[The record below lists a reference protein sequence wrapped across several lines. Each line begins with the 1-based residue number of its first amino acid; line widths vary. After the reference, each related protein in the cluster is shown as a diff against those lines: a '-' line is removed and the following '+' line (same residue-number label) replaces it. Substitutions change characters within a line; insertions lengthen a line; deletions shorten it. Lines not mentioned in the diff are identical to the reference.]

1 MTDGGQNAAA
11 RSSLVLVVATALM
24 LLGLVAVATST
35 ASLDRPL
42 FGAGFLGTVLGR
54 QVVFVLAGLVIMAV
68 TSRLAAGRLRSRPLR
83 LWGAGLLFVLTLGG
97 LVAALV
103 PGIASSQGGSQRWL
117 RFVVGGFQLGLQPS
131 ELAKVALVLLL
142 ASMLTRRGVDPRSL
156 REGFLPASVAIG
168 VIVLLV
174 GMEDFGT
181 AVLLAAAGGAMLLAA
196 GCRFRD
202 LAVLG
207 VVGVMG
213 LTVLLFAEPYRLER
227 IAAYLDFGGD
237 PQGAGYQ
244 PLQSLATIA
253 SGGWLGTGL
262 GLGVQKYGYLPAS
275 HTDFIFAVIC
285 EEMGVL
291 GGMAVLALFALLVW
305 LGLRTMQAAS
315 SDFERLLAFG
325 LTATLGLQTV
335 MNVAVVTALVPTTGI
350 SLPLVSVGGSGV
362 LTYSF
367 ALGLLAAIA
376 RMTER
381 GVTVPQRGLHHSLAL
396 EGVP

>member
-1 MTDGGQNAAA
+1 MTNGGQNAAA
-11 RSSLVLVVATALM
+11 RSSMVIVVGTALM
-24 LLGLVAVATST
+24 LIGLVSVATAT

-42 FGAGFLGTVLGR
+42 FGAGFKGTVLGR
-54 QVVFVLAGLVIMAV
+54 QVVFVLAGLTIMAV
-68 TSRLAAGRLRSRPLR
+68 TSRLAGGCLRSHRLRR
-83 LWGAGLLFVLTLGG
+83 WGVGLLFVVTVGG
-97 LVAALV
+97 LAAALV

-131 ELAKVALVLLL
+131 ELAKVALVMLV

-156 REGFLPASVAIG
+156 RDGFLPASAAIG

-181 AVLLAAAGGAMLLAA
+181 AVLLAASGGAMLLVA
-196 GCRFRD
+196 GCRVRD

-207 VVGVMG
+207 VVGVIG

-253 SGGWLGTGL
+253 SGGWWGTGL

-285 EEMGVL
+285 EEMGAL

-305 LGLRTMQAAS
+305 LGLRTMQAAL

-362 LTYSF
+362 LTFSF

-376 RMTER
+376 RATEPR
-381 GVTVPQRGLHHSLAL
+381 VAAPEHGLDRSLST
-396 EGVP
+396 EGVR